1 MQHNKSTMLSI
12 SPKLSLYTYF
22 LPTCHTHIGMMMIN
36 SKDQIYNMCSVEL
49 IKLYN
54 NLPSHLKNMHT
65 TFQKEANT
73 IFITT
78 QLLYCEGIY
87 VL

>member
-1 MQHNKSTMLSI
+1 
-12 SPKLSLYTYF
+12 
-22 LPTCHTHIGMMMIN
+22 MIH
-36 SKDQIYNMCSVEL
+36 SKDLIYNICSVEL

-54 NLPSHLKNMHT
+54 NLPSHLKNLRNMHT

-73 IFITT
+73 SFIATD
-78 QLLYCEGIY
+78 LLYRTGIS

>member
-1 MQHNKSTMLSI
+1 MIHNKDL
-12 SPKLSLYTYF
+12 
-22 LPTCHTHIGMMMIN
+22 
-36 SKDQIYNMCSVEL
+36 IYNICSVEL

-54 NLPSHLKNMHT
+54 NLPSHLKNLKNMHT

-73 IFITT
+73 IFIATD
-78 QLLYCEGIY
+78 LLYCREIS

>member
-1 MQHNKSTMLSI
+1 
-12 SPKLSLYTYF
+12 
-22 LPTCHTHIGMMMIN
+22 
-36 SKDQIYNMCSVEL
+36 MCSVEL

-54 NLPSHLKNMHT
+54 NLPSHLKNLQNRHT

-78 QLLYCEGIY
+78 DLYHRGIY
-87 VL
+87 VLKLFIQ